1 MADGPRGTAVSSLPA
16 RAAQDAGALREV
28 TCLFL
33 RLGTTAFGGPAA
45 HIAMMEDEVVR
56 RRRWLTRAEFL
67 SAALLLVRYRVSSAW
82 LVLIV
87 VEQARHRGVHVGWRD
102 YLKVGLPVTV
112 LTLGLD
118 LTLLGLLE

>member
-1 MADGPRGTAVSSLPA
+1 MA
-16 RAAQDAGALREV
+16 
-28 TCLFL
+28 CLYL

-56 RRRWLTRAEFL
+56 RRRWLTREEFL

-118 LTLLGLLE
+118 LMLLGLLE